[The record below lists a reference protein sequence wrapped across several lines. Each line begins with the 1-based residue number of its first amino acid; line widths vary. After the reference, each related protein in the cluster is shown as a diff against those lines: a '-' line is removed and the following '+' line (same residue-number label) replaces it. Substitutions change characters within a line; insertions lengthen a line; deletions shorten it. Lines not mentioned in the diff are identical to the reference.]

1 MLPARCIPIAT
12 ALTGVH
18 RSQPVLVTAPTSLGV
33 VALAAA
39 VFSATALAKVPP
51 NQAAR
56 PRSCS
61 DRESVLR
68 AMAPSSVTLTR
79 CCGCRKRLGVAAS
92 GVAPATRDRL
102 TAPVAGGEHAPP
114 GCDGDRPPSP
124 ILC

>member
-61 DRESVLR
+61 DREGVLR
-68 AMAPSSVTLTR
+68 AMAPSSVTWTR
-79 CCGCRKRLGVAAS
+79 WCGCGKAAGCGRGGGGTGPRTGS
-92 GVAPATRDRL
+92 P
-102 TAPVAGGEHAPP
+102 PVVGGEHAPP
-114 GCDGDRPPSP
+114 GCDGYRQP
-124 ILC
+124 